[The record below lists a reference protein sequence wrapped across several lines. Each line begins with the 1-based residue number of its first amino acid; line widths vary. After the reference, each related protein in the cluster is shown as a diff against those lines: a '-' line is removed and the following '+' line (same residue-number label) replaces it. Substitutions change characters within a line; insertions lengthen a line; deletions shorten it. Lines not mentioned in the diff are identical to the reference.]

1 MLIISLSS
9 AHFRLRQVMTN
20 CQLKLFEGGDTMAR
34 ERDDMVTSPTSTSDT
49 RQLVKKVIQVI
60 QRLPGQ

>member
-1 MLIISLSS
+1 
-9 AHFRLRQVMTN
+9 MTN

>member
-1 MLIISLSS
+1 
-9 AHFRLRQVMTN
+9 MTN
-20 CQLKLFEGGDTMAR
+20 CQLKLFEGGDTMAPSGR
-34 ERDDMVTSPTSTSDT
+34 GCGDMMTSPTSTSDT